1 MENEALNVIY
11 TRRSVRSFTGE
22 AVAREDLMK
31 ILRAGMSA
39 PSAVNIQP
47 WSFIV
52 VTDRE
57 TLDDLC
63 DKLPYAKM
71 LDKAGAAIV
80 VCGLPDK
87 DTVYSRKY
95 WVMDCSAATEN
106 ILLAAHALG
115 LGAVWTAVY
124 VEEERVRTVRKILDI
139 PEAIIPLNVVPIGIP
154 KGKGTVIDKFREEN
168 IHWERWQGKP

>member
-1 MENEALNVIY
+1 MDNEALEIIY
-11 TRRSVRSFTGE
+11 TRRSVRSFTG
-22 AVAREDLMK
+22 ASVGREDLSR
-31 ILRAGMSA
+31 ILRAGMAA

-47 WSFIV
+47 WAFIV
-52 VTDRE
+52 VTKRA
-57 TLDDLC
+57 TLDELC

-80 VCGLPDK
+80 VCGIPNK
-87 DTVYSRKY
+87 DETYSKHY

-124 VEEERVRTVRKILDI
+124 VDEERIATVRRILNI
-139 PEAIIPLNVVPIGIP
+139 PESIIPLNVIPVGVPRE
-154 KGKGTVIDKFREEN
+154 KGKAMDKFKEEN
-168 IHWERWQGKP
+168 IHWEGW